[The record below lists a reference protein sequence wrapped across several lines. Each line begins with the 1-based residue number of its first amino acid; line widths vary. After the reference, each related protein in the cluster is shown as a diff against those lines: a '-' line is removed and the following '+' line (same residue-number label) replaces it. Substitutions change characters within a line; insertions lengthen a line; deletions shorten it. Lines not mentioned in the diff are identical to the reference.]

1 MNPTAANKLL
11 KLIEEPAENTLILL
25 TTDDPSAILPT
36 IASRTQRIDLRRISE
51 RDIARELVERYQASP
66 AAAENA
72 ARSAQGSMGRALKLL
87 REGGH
92 AGIFPE
98 MFVRFVRSA
107 FMAKK
112 KPAELNR
119 LLEWADRMAALSRE
133 QQKQFL
139 QYCCEVFRQGLMY
152 NYGASALV
160 YPQEFADG
168 FNFESFAGYV
178 HGRNIADIYR
188 ELDRAQYHIER
199 NANSKLVFFST
210 AVNLTRYLHTKPI

>member
-112 KPAELNR
+112 KPPNSTVCSNGPTAWPPFPGSSKNNSCNT
-119 LLEWADRMAALSRE
+119 AAR
-133 QQKQFL
+133 
-139 QYCCEVFRQGLMY
+139 Y
-152 NYGASALV
+152 SAK
-160 YPQEFADG
+160 D
-168 FNFESFAGYV
+168 
-178 HGRNIADIYR
+178 
-188 ELDRAQYHIER
+188 
-199 NANSKLVFFST
+199 
-210 AVNLTRYLHTKPI
+210 